1 MFADNYIELAKSAM
15 LEWANNFA
23 FLITVKNTS
32 LDGEFKRSYITQ
44 LKIRDIKLAFYCH
57 V

>member
-23 FLITVKNTS
+23 FLITLKNTS
-32 LDGEFKRSYITQ
+32 LDGEFKRSYIIQ